1 MKWQRMIWENKKI
14 LLLLLGSFTIFISS
28 TSFCAPDEKC
38 LEFIQPSAIPRHQK
52 ISISLTFLKKC
63 SSINAK
69 IVFLF
74 PIFKGESSSWLDEE
88 WIKIYFWLDYKAW
101 IWA

>member
-38 LEFIQPSAIPRHQK
+38 LEFIQPSTIPRHQK
-52 ISISLTFLKKC
+52 ISISL
-63 SSINAK
+63 
-69 IVFLF
+69 FLF
-74 PIFKGESSSWLDEE
+74 FEKKNVLQLMQKSESSTSRLDEE
-88 WIKIYFWLDYKAW
+88 WIQIYFWMDNKAW